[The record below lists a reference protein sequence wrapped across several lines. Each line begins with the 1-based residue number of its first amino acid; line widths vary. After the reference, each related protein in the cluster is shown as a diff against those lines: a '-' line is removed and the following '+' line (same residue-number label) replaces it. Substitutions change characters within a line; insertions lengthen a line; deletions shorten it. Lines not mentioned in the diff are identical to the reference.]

1 MKTGK
6 SIILAAVAVPGLVL
20 SLNAIGKS
28 EGQLPPAHEQGTV
41 TYISGGVGD
50 DQAKAMNHVAKY
62 YPLELEFLHKAKPKD
77 EYLADVKVRI
87 KDMHQKMVL
96 NVTSEG
102 PFLLA
107 KLPEGKYTISAEQNG
122 KIETRDVQ
130 IAAGKHRRLVFEWH

>member
-1 MKTGK
+1 MTPLTQRRVIMRTGK

-41 TYISGGVGD
+41 TYISGGVGE
-50 DQAKAMNHVAKY
+50 DQAKAINHVAKY

-87 KDMHQKMVL
+87 KDTHQKMVL

-107 KLPEGKYTISAEQNG
+107 K
-122 KIETRDVQ
+122 Q
-130 IAAGKHRRLVFEWH
+130 IGRANV

>member
-1 MKTGK
+1 MKSGK
-6 SIILAAVAVPGLVL
+6 SIIVAAVAVPGLVL

-28 EGQLPPAHEQGTV
+28 EQLPPAHEQGPV
-41 TYISGGVGD
+41 TYISGGIGK

-62 YPLELEFLHKAKPKD
+62 YPLELEFLHKARPKD

-87 KDMHQKMVL
+87 KDRDQKMVL
-96 NVTSEG
+96 DVTSEG

-122 KIETRDVQ
+122 IIETRDVQ
-130 IAAGKHRRLVFEWH
+130 IASGKHRRLVFEWH